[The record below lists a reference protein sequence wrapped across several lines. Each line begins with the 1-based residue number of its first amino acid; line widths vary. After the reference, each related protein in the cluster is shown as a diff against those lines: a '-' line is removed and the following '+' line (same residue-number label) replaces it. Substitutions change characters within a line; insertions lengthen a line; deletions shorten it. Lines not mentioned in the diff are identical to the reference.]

1 MTELEK
7 GKPAAAVT
15 EAETA
20 FFQFAN
26 ALFAGAVSAGSLQ
39 GQAYL
44 SPKPWQILDLSFP
57 RPVVRMT
64 FFSER
69 RARATCETMNA
80 KARRERFKVVW
91 MGA

>member
-1 MTELEK
+1 MSEPNNE
-7 GKPAAAVT
+7 KPAPEMNESEKVL
-15 EAETA
+15 
-20 FFQFAN
+20 FPFAN
-26 ALFAGAVSAGSLQ
+26 VLDGTVSADSLQ
-39 GQAYL
+39 GQAHL

-57 RPVVRMT
+57 RPIVRMT

-69 RARATCETMNA
+69 QARATCESMNA